1 MMTFHR
7 RIATQI
13 NIMGMEL
20 HAEQSDYA
28 EMENVEISDTML
40 FYHVRGALKSA
51 VEGDPDKYKQL
62 VTVMGPDERLVPE
75 KVALMVTCLKALSG
89 SVSCLDIV
97 HHQSL
102 ISSILKMSMW
112 NYGTDV
118 MDALMELV
126 ISLATFSGQ
135 YVDLCLEMLVSNFM
149 PPDSFISLLN
159 QSRGI
164 LRKGQVIDHVH
175 KTLIFIAELVPL
187 SPLRLERIITER
199 MPHIFTKEPLILI
212 YVENMLKL
220 ESGEIGDRVG
230 RTMLLAVMDRL
241 IDLDVDIAWD
251 DILQEDFTKG
261 IFDME
266 LEDLE
271 GPVDVGQQDGDELR
285 ISWMERYFS
294 GNLNAQKLDSLM
306 VLTFEH
312 LNFCKESGRLRQV
325 FDTLLQSFQ
334 LTVLTA
340 YKSKFAQFVL
350 FYACSL
356 DPENCG
362 RRFADTLFHKFKTS
376 RYPEWRMSAVAYLA
390 SYLARAKFLPISF
403 VAEYLESLLEWCS
416 IYCSNQS
423 GGINPK
429 AHKEFYAAC
438 QAMMYV
444 LCFRMRS
451 VLAVPH
457 IRSRISKHIE
467 DILRH
472 PLSPLMVC
480 LPSIVEEFLRLA
492 KVTRLDVPDNFV
504 SSNLLESELSMAFGG
519 RERLDMFFPF
529 DPCLL
534 MRSDR
539 FIRPNFV
546 YWSMVRSSYDNDE
559 DDNEGTSDEDEIEI
573 CTAGKGM
580 NIANDGAARSYDQ
593 DLDEFDN
600 EMSKMSIT
608 PKVAQWFGG
617 ELRTDMQMP
626 SRIRPCPDSL

>member
-1 MMTFHR
+1 MR
-7 RIATQI
+7 
-13 NIMGMEL
+13 MEL
-20 HAEQSDYA
+20 HAEQAGYA
-28 EMENVEISDTML
+28 EMENVEITDNVL

-51 VEGDPDKYKQL
+51 LQGDPDKYDQL
-62 VTVMGPDERLVPE
+62 LRAMNHDERLVPE
-75 KVALMVTCLKALSG
+75 KVALLVTCLKALSG

-102 ISSILKMSMW
+102 ISPILKMSMW

-118 MDALMELV
+118 MDALMELI
-126 ISLATFSGQ
+126 ISLAASSGQ

-159 QSRGI
+159 QPRGI
-164 LRKGQVIDHVH
+164 LRKVQVIDRVH
-175 KTLIFIAELVPL
+175 ATLIYIAELVPL

-199 MPHIFTKEPLILI
+199 MPHIFTKEPLILT
-212 YVENMLKL
+212 YVETMLKL
-220 ESGEIGDRVG
+220 ESGKIGDLVG
-230 RTMLLAVMDRL
+230 RTMLLAIMDRL

-271 GPVDVGQQDGDELR
+271 GPVDDGQQDGDELQ

-312 LNFCKESGRLRQV
+312 LNFCKERGRLSQV

-334 LTVLTA
+334 QTVLTA

-362 RRFADTLFHKFKTS
+362 RRFADILFHKFKTS

-390 SYLARAKFLPISF
+390 SYLARAKFLSISF
-403 VAEYLESLLEWCS
+403 VAEYVESLLEWCS
-416 IYCSNQS
+416 TYCSNQS

-429 AHKEFYAAC
+429 AHKEFYAGC

-451 VLAVPH
+451 MLAIPR
-457 IRSRISKHIE
+457 IRSHISKHIE

-492 KVTRLDVPDNFV
+492 KLTHLDVPDNFV

-539 FIRPNFV
+539 YIRPNFV
-546 YWSMVRSSYDNDE
+546 YWSMVRSSYDNE
-559 DDNEGTSDEDEIEI
+559 DDDDDEGTSDEDEIEI

-580 NIANDGAARSYDQ
+580 DIANDGAARSCDQ
-593 DLDEFDN
+593 DFDEFDN

-617 ELRTDMQMP
+617 ELRSDRQMP
-626 SRIRPCPDSL
+626 SRIPPCPDSL

>member
-1 MMTFHR
+1 
-7 RIATQI
+7 
-13 NIMGMEL
+13 MGMEV
-20 HAEQSDYA
+20 HAEQAGYA
-28 EMENVEISDTML
+28 EMENVEITDTEL
-40 FYHVRGALKSA
+40 LYHVRGALKSA
-51 VEGDPDKYKQL
+51 LQGDPDLYEQL
-62 VTVMGPDERLVPE
+62 RGVIHHNEGLVPE
-75 KVALMVTCLKALSG
+75 EVALLVTCLKALSG

-97 HHQSL
+97 HHRSL
-102 ISSILKMSMW
+102 ISSILQMSMW

-126 ISLATFSGQ
+126 ISLATSSGQ

-149 PPDSFISLLN
+149 PPNSFISSLN
-159 QSRGI
+159 QTRGI
-164 LRKGQVIDHVH
+164 LRKDQVIGRVH
-175 KTLIFIAELVPL
+175 STLIDIAELVPL
-187 SPLRLERIITER
+187 SPLRLERIIKER
-199 MPHIFTKEPLILI
+199 MPLIFTKEPLILA

-220 ESGEIGDRVG
+220 ERGAIGVLVG
-230 RTMLLAVMDRL
+230 RTMLVAIMDRL

-251 DILQEDFTKG
+251 DILQEDFTKC

-271 GPVDVGQQDGDELR
+271 GPVDDGQQDGDKHR
-285 ISWMERYFS
+285 ISWMERFS
-294 GNLNAQKLDSLM
+294 GNLYAQKLDSLM

-312 LNFCKESGRLRQV
+312 LNFCKESGRLSQV
-325 FDTLLQSFQ
+325 LDTLLQSFQ
-334 LTVLTA
+334 QTVLTA
-340 YKSKFAQFVL
+340 YKSKFAQFVM

-362 RRFADTLFHKFKTS
+362 RRFSDTLFHIFKTS

-390 SYLARAKFLPISF
+390 SYLARAKFLSISS
-403 VAEYLESLLEWCS
+403 VAEYVESLMEWCS
-416 IYCSNQS
+416 TYCSNQS

-451 VLAVPH
+451 MLAIPR
-457 IRSRISKHIE
+457 IRSQISKHLE

-472 PLSPLMVC
+472 PLSPLVVC

-492 KVTRLDVPDNFV
+492 KVTHLDVPDNFV
-504 SSNLLESELSMAFGG
+504 SSGLLESELSMTFGG

-546 YWSMVRSSYDNDE
+546 YWSMVRSSYDND
-559 DDNEGTSDEDEIEI
+559 DDDDEATSDEDDIEI

-593 DLDEFDN
+593 DLDEFDH
-600 EMSKMSIT
+600 EMGKMSIT
-608 PKVAQWFGG
+608 PKVTQWFGG
-617 ELRTDMQMP
+617 DMQMP

>member
-1 MMTFHR
+1 
-7 RIATQI
+7 
-13 NIMGMEL
+13 MGMEL
-20 HAEQSDYA
+20 HAEKAGCA
-28 EMENVEISDTML
+28 EMEIAEITDSDL
-40 FYHVRGALKSA
+40 FKLVRHALKSA
-51 VEGDPDKYKQL
+51 LQGDPDQYEQL
-62 VTVMGPDERLVPE
+62 LRVMHPDEGVLPD
-75 KVALMVTCLKALSG
+75 VALLVTCLKALSG

-97 HHQSL
+97 HHKSL
-102 ISSILKMSMW
+102 IASILQMSMW

-118 MDALMELV
+118 MDALMEFN
-126 ISLATFSGQ
+126 ISLAASSGQ

-159 QSRGI
+159 QPPGI
-164 LRKGQVIDHVH
+164 LRKGQVIDRVH
-175 KTLIFIAELVPL
+175 STLTYIAKLLPL
-187 SPLRLERIITER
+187 SPLRLERMITER

-220 ESGEIGDRVG
+220 ESGAIGDLVG
-230 RTMLLAVMDRL
+230 RTMLVAIMDKL

-266 LEDLE
+266 LGDLE
-271 GPVDVGQQDGDELR
+271 WPMDDGQQNGDELQ

-294 GNLNAQKLDSLM
+294 GNLNAQKLDSLI

-312 LNFCKESGRLRQV
+312 LNFCKESGRLSQV
-325 FDTLLQSFQ
+325 FHTLLQSFQ
-334 LTVLTA
+334 QTVLMA

-362 RRFADTLFHKFKTS
+362 RRFADTLFHKFKS
-376 RYPEWRMSAVAYLA
+376 SKYPEWRMSAVAYLA

-403 VAEYLESLLEWCS
+403 VAEYVESLLEWCS
-416 IYCSNQS
+416 TYCSNQ
-423 GGINPK
+423 GGSINPK
-429 AHKEFYAAC
+429 AHKEFYAGC

-451 VLAVPH
+451 MLAIPR

-492 KVTRLDVPDNFV
+492 KVTHLDVPDNFV

-519 RERLDMFFPF
+519 RERLDTFFPF

-534 MRSDR
+534 MKSDR

-546 YWSMVRSSYDNDE
+546 YWSMVRSSYDND
-559 DDNEGTSDEDEIEI
+559 DDDDEGTSDEDDIEI
-573 CTAGKGM
+573 CTAGNGI
-580 NIANDGAARSYDQ
+580 NIPNDGAARSYDQ
-593 DLDEFDN
+593 DLDEFEIDLHRLMTLKE
-600 EMSKMSIT
+600 EMLALPWQRVVPCHEELKML
-608 PKVAQWFGG
+608 V
-617 ELRTDMQMP
+617 L
-626 SRIRPCPDSL
+626 IRGWLWQDTEIM

>member
-1 MMTFHR
+1 M
-7 RIATQI
+7 
-13 NIMGMEL
+13 MGMEL
-20 HAEQSDYA
+20 HAEQGGYA
-28 EMENVEISDTML
+28 EMENVEITDTEL
-40 FYHVRGALKSA
+40 LYHVRGVLKSA
-51 VEGDPDKYKQL
+51 LQGDRGKYEDLCGIIHHNEGL
-62 VTVMGPDERLVPE
+62 IPE
-75 KVALMVTCLKALSG
+75 DVAILVTCLKALSG

-97 HHQSL
+97 HHQAL
-102 ISSILKMSMW
+102 ISSVLQMSMW

-149 PPDSFISLLN
+149 PPNSFIPLLN
-159 QSRGI
+159 QPRGI
-164 LRKGQVIDHVH
+164 VRKGQVINRVH
-175 KTLIFIAELVPL
+175 STLIDIAELVPL
-187 SPLRLERIITER
+187 SPLRLERIIKER
-199 MPHIFTKEPLILI
+199 MPLIFKKEPFILT

-220 ESGEIGDRVG
+220 ESGAIGDLVG
-230 RTMLLAVMDRL
+230 RAMLVAIMDRL

-271 GPVDVGQQDGDELR
+271 GPVDDGQQDGDEQR
-285 ISWMERYFS
+285 ISWIDRYFS
-294 GNLNAQKLDSLM
+294 GNLSAQKLDSLM

-312 LNFCKESGRLRQV
+312 LNFCKQSGRLSQV

-334 LTVLTA
+334 QTVLTA
-340 YKSKFAQFVL
+340 YKSKFAQFVM

-362 RRFADTLFHKFKTS
+362 RRFAYTLFHIFKTS

-390 SYLARAKFLPISF
+390 SYLARAKFLSISS
-403 VAEYLESLLEWCS
+403 VAEYVESLMEWCS
-416 IYCSNQS
+416 TYCSNQS

-451 VLAVPH
+451 MLAIPP
-457 IRSRISKHIE
+457 IRSRVSKHLE

-492 KVTRLDVPDNFV
+492 KVIHLDVPDNFV
-504 SSNLLESELSMAFGG
+504 SSGLLESELSMAFGG

-559 DDNEGTSDEDEIEI
+559 DDDEGTSDEDDIEI

-580 NIANDGAARSYDQ
+580 DIANDGGARSYNQ

-608 PKVAQWFGG
+608 PKVTQWFGG
-617 ELRTDMQMP
+617 DMQMP
-626 SRIRPCPDSL
+626 SRIPPCPDSL

>member
-1 MMTFHR
+1 
-7 RIATQI
+7 
-13 NIMGMEL
+13 MGMEL
-20 HAEQSDYA
+20 HAEKAGCA
-28 EMENVEISDTML
+28 EMEIAEITDSDL
-40 FYHVRGALKSA
+40 FKLVRHALKSA
-51 VEGDPDKYKQL
+51 IQGDPDQYEQL
-62 VTVMGPDERLVPE
+62 LRVMHPDEGVIPD
-75 KVALMVTCLKALSG
+75 VALLVTCLKALSG

-97 HHQSL
+97 HHKSL
-102 ISSILKMSMW
+102 IASILQMSMW
-112 NYGTDV
+112 NCGTDV
-118 MDALMELV
+118 MDALMEFN
-126 ISLATFSGQ
+126 ISLATSSGQ

-159 QSRGI
+159 QPHGI
-164 LRKGQVIDHVH
+164 LRKGQVIDRVH
-175 KTLIFIAELVPL
+175 STLTYIAKLVPL
-187 SPLRLERIITER
+187 SPLRLERMITER

-220 ESGEIGDRVG
+220 ESGAIGDLVG
-230 RTMLLAVMDRL
+230 RTMLVAIMDKL

-266 LEDLE
+266 LGDLE
-271 GPVDVGQQDGDELR
+271 WPMDDGQQNGDELQ

-294 GNLNAQKLDSLM
+294 GNLNAQKLDSLI

-312 LNFCKESGRLRQV
+312 LNFCKESGRLSQV
-325 FDTLLQSFQ
+325 FHTLLQSFQ
-334 LTVLTA
+334 QTVLMA
-340 YKSKFAQFVL
+340 YKSKFSQFVL

-362 RRFADTLFHKFKTS
+362 RRFADTLFHKFKS
-376 RYPEWRMSAVAYLA
+376 SKYPEWRMSAVAYLA

-403 VAEYLESLLEWCS
+403 VAEYVESLLEWCS
-416 IYCSNQS
+416 TYCSNQ
-423 GGINPK
+423 GGSINPK
-429 AHKEFYAAC
+429 AHKEFYAGC

-451 VLAVPH
+451 MLAIPR

-472 PLSPLMVC
+472 PLSPLLVC

-492 KVTRLDVPDNFV
+492 KVTHLDVPVNIV

-519 RERLDMFFPF
+519 RERLDTFFPF

-534 MRSDR
+534 MKSDR

-546 YWSMVRSSYDNDE
+546 YWSMVRSSYDND
-559 DDNEGTSDEDEIEI
+559 DDDDEGTSDEDDIEI
-573 CTAGKGM
+573 CTAGNWI
-580 NIANDGAARSYDQ
+580 NIPNDGAARSYDQ
-593 DLDEFDN
+593 DLDEFGN
-600 EMSKMSIT
+600 KMSKMSIT
-608 PKVAQWFGG
+608 PKVAQWG
-617 ELRTDMQMP
+617 ELQSGMRMP
-626 SRIRPCPDSL
+626 SSLLPCPDSL

>member
-1 MMTFHR
+1 
-7 RIATQI
+7 
-13 NIMGMEL
+13 MGMEL
-20 HAEQSDYA
+20 HAESAGCA
-28 EMENVEISDTML
+28 EMEIAEITDSDL
-40 FYHVRGALKSA
+40 FKLVRHALKS
-51 VEGDPDKYKQL
+51 VIQGDPDQYEQL
-62 VTVMGPDERLVPE
+62 LRVMHPDEGVLPD
-75 KVALMVTCLKALSG
+75 VALLVTCLKALSG

-97 HHQSL
+97 HHKSL
-102 ISSILKMSMW
+102 IASILQMSMW

-118 MDALMELV
+118 MDALMEFN
-126 ISLATFSGQ
+126 ISLATSSGQ

-149 PPDSFISLLN
+149 PPDSFISLLS
-159 QSRGI
+159 QPRGI
-164 LRKGQVIDHVH
+164 LRKGQVIDRVH
-175 KTLIFIAELVPL
+175 STLTYIAKLVPL
-187 SPLRLERIITER
+187 SPLRLERMITER

-220 ESGEIGDRVG
+220 ESGAIGDLVG
-230 RTMLLAVMDRL
+230 RTMLVAIMDKL

-266 LEDLE
+266 LGDLE
-271 GPVDVGQQDGDELR
+271 WPMDDGQQNGDELQ

-294 GNLNAQKLDSLM
+294 GNLNAQKLDSLI

-312 LNFCKESGRLRQV
+312 LNICKESGRLSQV
-325 FDTLLQSFQ
+325 FHTLLQSFQ
-334 LTVLTA
+334 QTVLMA

-362 RRFADTLFHKFKTS
+362 RRFADTLFHKFKS
-376 RYPEWRMSAVAYLA
+376 SKYPEWRMSAVAYLA

-403 VAEYLESLLEWCS
+403 VAEYVESLLEWCS
-416 IYCSNQS
+416 SYCSNQ
-423 GGINPK
+423 GGSINPK
-429 AHKEFYAAC
+429 AHKEFYAGC

-451 VLAVPH
+451 MLAIPR

-492 KVTRLDVPDNFV
+492 KVTHLDVPDNVV

-519 RERLDMFFPF
+519 RERLDTFFPF

-534 MRSDR
+534 MKSDR

-546 YWSMVRSSYDNDE
+546 YWSMVRNSYDND
-559 DDNEGTSDEDEIEI
+559 DDDDEGTSDEDDIEI
-573 CTAGKGM
+573 CTAGNGI
-580 NIANDGAARSYDQ
+580 NIPNDGAARSYDQ
-593 DLDEFDN
+593 DLDEFGN
-600 EMSKMSIT
+600 KMSKMSIT
-608 PKVAQWFGG
+608 PKVAQWG
-617 ELRTDMQMP
+617 ELQSGRQMP
-626 SRIRPCPDSL
+626 SSLLPCPDSL